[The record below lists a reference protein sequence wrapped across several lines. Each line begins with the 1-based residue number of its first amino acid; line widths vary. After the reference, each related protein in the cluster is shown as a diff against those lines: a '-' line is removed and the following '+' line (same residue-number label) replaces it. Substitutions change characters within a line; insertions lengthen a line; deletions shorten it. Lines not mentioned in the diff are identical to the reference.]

1 MPAERSTQGGAAST
15 TLPAPSHPASH
26 KDQNEEALW
35 RLEGAADAQP
45 ELCTVHCGDAQTR
58 PRPLW
63 LHLAQTKQEALQ
75 RRKEEAEALRAIRA
89 EQALARAE
97 AIKAQAAEAA
107 ARDAMRRQSLNSRI
121 EARR

>member
-1 MPAERSTQGGAAST
+1 
-15 TLPAPSHPASH
+15 
-26 KDQNEEALW
+26 
-35 RLEGAADAQP
+35 
-45 ELCTVHCGDAQTR
+45 
-58 PRPLW
+58 